1 MRLPTDDGLILRS
14 HVRNKLT
21 DQDYIAYRYF
31 LGKEGE
37 SMIPNI
43 VALIHLNSGTVK
55 TGVRFKTII
64 GGETK

>member
-1 MRLPTDDGLILRS
+1 MHLPTDDG
-14 HVRNKLT
+14 
-21 DQDYIAYRYF
+21 RYF

-55 TGVRFKTII
+55 TDVRFKTII